1 MEQPVAQPKPREA
14 IILSQIQQVSNGMTG
29 WLKFI
34 AIMSFVYA
42 GIVVISSWGIGLIF
56 AWLPVWLGILLLQAA
71 NRITNARFA
80 NNQGE
85 LVQMMDKLRLFFAIL
100 GVLIIVGI
108 VLVIIVMIV
117 FGGLIFQYMQ
127 GGGFDTF

>member
-29 WLKFI
+29 WLKFL
-34 AIMSFVYA
+34 
-42 GIVVISSWGIGLIF
+42 GIVNIVSGALSVLSLWGILI
-56 AWLPVWLGILLLQAA
+56 AWLPSWLGVLLLQAA

-85 LVQMMDKLRLFFAIL
+85 LVQMMDKLRLYFVIQ
-100 GVLIIVGI
+100 GILIIVSVVLGI
-108 VLVIIVMIV
+108 IAIII
-117 FGGLIFQYMQ
+117 FGGFIFQYMQ

>member
-29 WLKFI
+29 WLKFL
-34 AIMSFVYA
+34 
-42 GIVVISSWGIGLIF
+42 GIVNIVSGALSVLSLWGILI
-56 AWLPVWLGILLLQAA
+56 AWLPIWLGVLLLQAA

-85 LVQMMDKLRLFFAIL
+85 LVQMMDKLRLYFVIQ
-100 GVLIIVGI
+100 GILIIVSVVLGI
-108 VLVIIVMIV
+108 IAIII
-117 FGGLIFQYMQ
+117 FGGFIFQYMQ

>member
-29 WLKFI
+29 WLKFL
-34 AIMSFVYA
+34 
-42 GIVVISSWGIGLIF
+42 GIVNIVSGALSVLSLWGILI
-56 AWLPVWLGILLLQAA
+56 AWLPIWLGVLLLQAA

-85 LVQMMDKLRLFFAIL
+85 LVRMMDKLRLYFVIQ
-100 GVLIIVGI
+100 GILIIVSVVLGI
-108 VLVIIVMIV
+108 IAIII

>member
-1 MEQPVAQPKPREA
+1 MEQTVAQPKPREA

-29 WLKFI
+29 WLKFL
-34 AIMSFVYA
+34 
-42 GIVVISSWGIGLIF
+42 GIVNIVSGALSVLSLWGILI
-56 AWLPVWLGILLLQAA
+56 AWLPIWLGVLLLQAA

-85 LVQMMDKLRLFFAIL
+85 LVQMMDKLRLYFVIQ
-100 GVLIIVGI
+100 GILIIVSVVLGI
-108 VLVIIVMIV
+108 IAIII

>member
-29 WLKFI
+29 WLKFL
-34 AIMSFVYA
+34 
-42 GIVVISSWGIGLIF
+42 GIVNIVSGALSVLSLWGILI
-56 AWLPVWLGILLLQAA
+56 AWLPIWLGVLLLQAA

-85 LVQMMDKLRLFFAIL
+85 LVQMMDKLRLYFVIQ
-100 GVLIIVGI
+100 GILIIVSVVLGI
-108 VLVIIVMIV
+108 IAIII

>member
-29 WLKFI
+29 WLKFL
-34 AIMSFVYA
+34 
-42 GIVVISSWGIGLIF
+42 GIVNIVSGALSVLSLWGILI
-56 AWLPVWLGILLLQAA
+56 AWLPIWLGVLLLQAA

-85 LVQMMDKLRLFFAIL
+85 LVQMMDKLRLYFVIQ
-100 GVLIIVGI
+100 GILIIVSVVIGI
-108 VLVIIVMIV
+108 IAIII

>member
-29 WLKFI
+29 WLKFL
-34 AIMSFVYA
+34 
-42 GIVVISSWGIGLIF
+42 GIVNIVSGALSVLSLWGILI
-56 AWLPVWLGILLLQAA
+56 AWLPIWLGILLLQAA
-71 NRITNARFA
+71 NRISNARFA

-85 LVQMMDKLRLFFAIL
+85 LVQMMDKLRLYFVIQ
-100 GVLIIVGI
+100 GVLIIVSVVLGI
-108 VLVIIVMIV
+108 IAAII

-127 GGGFDTF
+127 GSGFDTF

>member
-29 WLKFI
+29 WLKFL
-34 AIMSFVYA
+34 
-42 GIVVISSWGIGLIF
+42 GIVNIVSGALSILSLWGILI
-56 AWLPVWLGILLLQAA
+56 AWLPIWLGVLLLQAA

-85 LVQMMDKLRLFFAIL
+85 LVQMMDKLRLYFVIQ
-100 GVLIIVGI
+100 GILIIVSVVIGI
-108 VLVIIVMIV
+108 IAIII

-127 GGGFDTF
+127 GDGFDTF

>member
-29 WLKFI
+29 WLKFL
-34 AIMSFVYA
+34 
-42 GIVVISSWGIGLIF
+42 GIVNIVSGALSVLSLWGILI
-56 AWLPVWLGILLLQAA
+56 AWLPIWLGVLLLQAA

-85 LVQMMDKLRLFFAIL
+85 LVQMMDKLRLYFVIQ
-100 GVLIIVGI
+100 GILIIVSVVLGI
-108 VLVIIVMIV
+108 IAIII

-127 GGGFDTF
+127 GDGFDTF

>member
-29 WLKFI
+29 WLKFL
-34 AIMSFVYA
+34 
-42 GIVVISSWGIGLIF
+42 GIVNIVSGALTVLSLWGIII
-56 AWLPVWLGILLLQAA
+56 AWLPIWLGVLLLQAA

-85 LVQMMDKLRLFFAIL
+85 LVQMMDKLRLYFLIQ
-100 GVLIIVGI
+100 GVLIIVSTI
-108 VLVIIVMIV
+108 LAIIAIII
-117 FGGLIFQYMQ
+117 FGGLIFKYMQ
-127 GGGFDTF
+127 GSGFDTF